1 MEVQGGSKPN
11 NRSRIF
17 FRIPNLW
24 LWKPATKRFLADN
37 KVVFGVWEDFTYLCK
52 VKSPRWWL
60 PARKDKKVRIIL
72 PQKQN
77 ENIDATTIKP
87 IRQCVFPLCPKD
99 TAGKLSYLPSASWRI
114 RTHSVRWQ
122 GSMPRHTLP
131 WGFKTC
137 HAFEGEHHMCVPEWM
152 VKRELPMKVGR
163 RSTIESSSPFTRN
176 EETSLIYMTSA
187 INMIYSVTP
196 KENRQNSLCQCL
208 QKSWQM

>member
-1 MEVQGGSKPN
+1 MEVCWK
-11 NRSRIF
+11 RI
-17 FRIPNLW
+17 
-24 LWKPATKRFLADN
+24 LADN
-37 KVVFGVWEDFTYLCK
+37 KVVFGICQDFTYLCK
-52 VKSPRWWL
+52 VKRPRWWL

-77 ENIDATTIKP
+77 ETIDAATIKA
-87 IRQCVFPLCPKD
+87 IKQCVFPLCPKD
-99 TAGKLSYLPSASWRI
+99 TAGKLSYLPSASWQI

-152 VKRELPMKVGR
+152 VKRELSMKVGR
-163 RSTIESSSPFTRN
+163 RSTIEGSSPFTRN

-187 INMIYSVTP
+187 INMIYSVNP

>member
-1 MEVQGGSKPN
+1 M
-11 NRSRIF
+11 
-17 FRIPNLW
+17 
-24 LWKPATKRFLADN
+24 
-37 KVVFGVWEDFTYLCK
+37 FGVWEDFTYLCK

-114 RTHSVRWQ
+114 RTHSVRCQ